1 MVAIRAGAASALKSP
16 PGPWFQRLL
25 AVALGVAV
33 GAVGTIFRIGAEKG
47 FAAWEA
53 VVQSPPGNEIP
64 GWWLGAVGSAVLV
77 VAAVGLTRRLSPEG
91 AGSGIQEI
99 EGVLAGTRPALRWWR
114 ILPVKFFG
122 GLAAMASGLIVG
134 REGPTIH
141 MGGALGAAIGSL
153 SGRARE
159 QTSLLVG
166 AGSAAGLAV
175 AFNAPLGGILFAMEE
190 LRREFPMDSPRAQC
204 VVIATVTAMLVSV
217 AIAGPV
223 RILPIPIYAPPA
235 LLELALV
242 LPFAIGVAAYGVFF
256 NAALVRSL
264 DAMRRVVT
272 RVGWI
277 APALLLGAATGAL
290 VFALPD
296 VTGGGESLSIR
307 LLESPRSLGALAFLL
322 LARTL
327 LFNASY
333 SGGTPGGIFAP
344 QLAFGVLL
352 GLLFADGVASLAPA
366 LGLEPGRFAVAG
378 MAALLTATVRA
389 PLTGL
394 ALVVEMT
401 GNFSLLPMAL
411 VASLVADVT
420 AETLGGRPIYEVL
433 LERAL
438 AIREENAGRAS

>member
-1 MVAIRAGAASALKSP
+1 MVGIGSGEARALTSP
-16 PGPWFQRLL
+16 QSPWFPRLL
-25 AVALGVAV
+25 AVALGVVV
-33 GAVGTIFRIGAEKG
+33 GVVGTLFRIGAEKG
-47 FAAWEA
+47 YAAWVA
-53 VVQSPPGNEIP
+53 LVHAPLGHEIP

-99 EGVLAGTRPALRWWR
+99 EGVLAGTRPPPRWKR
-114 ILPVKFFG
+114 IVPVKLVG
-122 GLAAMASGLIVG
+122 GLAAMTSGLILG

-141 MGGALGAAIGSL
+141 VGGALGAAIGSF
-153 SGRARE
+153 GARARE
-159 QTSLLVG
+159 QSAVLVA
-166 AGSAAGLAV
+166 AGSAAGLGV

-204 VVIATVTAMLVSV
+204 VVIATITAMIVSV
-217 AIAGPV
+217 GIAGPV
-223 RILPIPIYAPPA
+223 RVLPIPIYAPPQMLEIA
-235 LLELALV
+235 LA
-242 LPFAIGVAAYGVFF
+242 LPFAALVAAYGVFF

-264 DAMRRVVT
+264 DAMRTVVA

-277 APALLLGAATGAL
+277 APALLLGAGTGVL
-290 VFALPD
+290 VFAFPD
-296 VTGGGESLSIR
+296 LTGGGESLSIR
-307 LLESPRSLGALAFLL
+307 LLESPRTLGALALL
-322 LARTL
+322 LVARTAI
-327 LFNASY
+327 FHASY

-352 GLLFADGVASLAPA
+352 GLLFAHGALALFPA

-420 AETLGGRPIYEVL
+420 ADALGGRPIYEVL

-438 AIREENAGRAS
+438 ALRAEGPRG